1 MNKFFNVR
9 IALLISL
16 TLLILLWIGRTYVL
30 HLDQWVFTKQ
40 LQIKVDNRI
49 DKAQDLN
56 NQIASLFD
64 SKKNYSFSFFNSIA
78 QTSYFPFYVYKNKQL
93 VYWSRQDIIPDIS
106 FLEPIDSIG
115 TINIEEGKF
124 IVNHKRVGEYDIYS
138 LIILEREFPVEN
150 RYLKGKVMDYLF
162 HSVPVVLK
170 QTSYS
175 EYDYPISSKYP
186 IMYFSFVEL
195 EQSYLLDDVITL
207 LYLIVVFT
215 SIVLWYRC
223 VFLSKYPKLFLFIK
237 LLGYVLIRAI
247 IYWIPATQLGSESFL
262 FSPQYFASS
271 NLTSSLFDVLLT
283 LALIGFV
290 TREVFSSKAYKKI
303 LFIPIFHQYIW
314 LKRTVN
320 YLILVSLFI
329 LFNIYYQVL
338 NTLVLNSSN
347 SLDFIN
353 HLTWTLPG
361 VLSILLVVILSW
373 VFFLLIHPLYTL
385 LGKNIEK
392 ESSVFVRYFLPMLLV
407 VSIYCSMVNHEQRIV
422 GIVFA
427 SYTWI
432 IVALKFPAWLQQM
445 RYQSF
450 LYLFSFS
457 IASSLLISTSLFF
470 KGTNRL
476 NQQKKRFAENILYER
491 DEITEFLLYDVSKG
505 IRKDAFIREKL
516 SMPLSD
522 YSLIENKV
530 NKYYITNYFVDYS
543 IRILIFNASGHI
555 VNLGKSNKDISTYL
569 DEVVYSS
576 DYLRERD
583 IFIFN
588 DKLTGIRKYI
598 SFNKIKNDNR
608 IVGYVAVEL
617 TSNAYNKN
625 RIFPELATDSR
636 YIKEQEGV
644 FDYAIIRNGN
654 VESTYGLYNYNER
667 FVKEFKSKSILY
679 TTDFRFDNYHHYVT
693 KNDETSWLIVSSPYA
708 MHELIITQA
717 SVYFTLHIL
726 MILIF
731 ILYYI
736 FRLQLRNINIG
747 FATKIQLY
755 VNLAYFIPLVVVSI
769 ITLGF
774 VNSNNET
781 EIEDTFLNVSE
792 KLASL
797 LSIQASQ
804 EGHLDDE
811 KMAGILENSD
821 LIKIQGYDIN
831 IFSLQGKLLATNHPE
846 VFKRS
851 VLTDK
856 LNPLALQA
864 LIERNNQYIVLNEK
878 IGLLQYKSVYRLI
891 RSTNQAKPIGIIHMP
906 FFESKVAVNKQ
917 VSQYLKIIINIFAI
931 SFLLL
936 LIISY
941 IVSVYLTYPLK
952 LITQGI
958 RKTGLEDN
966 EPILWESSDEI
977 GRLVQEYN
985 SMLLKLE
992 ESKVQLSISE
1002 KESAW
1007 REMAR
1012 QVAHEIK
1019 NPLTPMKLKIQY
1031 LLQRIRMGNDV
1042 PKEELQESFKT
1053 IISQVDT
1060 LSEIAGSF
1068 SSFYKL
1074 PELKKESLDWLQ
1086 VVENIMDLHENHE
1099 SIFTLTKEAEDY
1111 FVLAD
1116 AKMLNNI
1123 VNNLV
1128 LNSLQSIP
1136 VNRSPKIELVF
1147 TKQESF
1153 VCLEVKDNGS
1163 GIPAEIKDRIFRPYF
1178 STKYTGSGIGLAL
1191 AKRLIED
1198 MGGEIWF
1205 TTQEGIGTSF
1215 FIKLPQSQSVE

>member
-1 MNKFFNVR
+1 MGK
-9 IALLISL
+9 S
-16 TLLILLWIGRTYVL
+16 YVL
-30 HLDQWVFTKQ
+30 RIDQWFFTKQ
-40 LQIKVDNRI
+40 LQIKVDDRI
-49 DKAQDLN
+49 AQSQDLN
-56 NQIASLFD
+56 NQLASLFD
-64 SKKNYSFSFFNSIA
+64 SKKQYSFSLFNSIA
-78 QTSYFPFYVYKNKQL
+78 QSNFTPFYIYKNKQII
-93 VYWSRQDIIPDIS
+93 YWSRQDVIPDLS
-106 FLEPIDSIG
+106 YLETIDSLG

-124 IVNHKRVGEYDIYS
+124 IVNHKKVREFDIYS

-150 RYLKGKVMDYLF
+150 RYLKSKVEDYLF
-162 HSVPVVLK
+162 HSVPVILK
-170 QTSYS
+170 QFSYS
-175 EYDYPISSKYP
+175 ELDRPISDKHS
-186 IMYFSFVEL
+186 IMFFSFVDL
-195 EQSYLLDDVITL
+195 QQSYLLDDVITL
-207 LYLIVVFT
+207 LYLIVVFST
-215 SIVLWYRC
+215 LFIWYRSS
-223 VFLSKYPKLFLFIK
+223 FLMNTSSFFLIIK
-237 LLGYVLIRAI
+237 LLGYVAIRAVV
-247 IYWIPATQLGSESFL
+247 YWVPATQLGSESFI

-271 NLTSSLFDVLLT
+271 NLTSSLFDVLFTLT
-283 LALIGFV
+283 LIGFII
-290 TREVFSSKAYKKI
+290 REVFSSKFYKKI
-303 LFIPIFHQYIW
+303 LFIPVFHQYLW
-314 LKRTVN
+314 VKRCAH
-320 YLILVSLFI
+320 YAILIVLFAI
-329 LFNIYYQVL
+329 FNIYYQVL

-361 VLSILLVVILSW
+361 VLSIFLVLLLSW
-373 VFFLLIHPLYTL
+373 VFFLITHPLYIL
-385 LGKNIEK
+385 LGKILEK
-392 ESSVFVRYFLPMLLV
+392 ETSILLKSLLPMWVIVILCS
-407 VSIYCSMVNHEQRIV
+407 SIVAQEYRIV
-422 GIVFA
+422 GLVFA
-427 SYTWI
+427 IYTWV
-432 IVALKFPAWLQQM
+432 IVALRFPQWLQQM

-457 IASSLLISTSLFF
+457 ITSSLLISTSLFF

-522 YSLIENKV
+522 YTLIENKV

-555 VNLGKSNKDISTYL
+555 VNQGKSNKDISTYL

-667 FVKEFKSKSILY
+667 FIKEFKGKSILY

-693 KNDETSWLIVSSPYA
+693 KNDDTSWLIVSSPYA
-708 MHELIITQA
+708 MYDLIITQA
-717 SVYFTLHIL
+717 SIYFTLHIL

-736 FRLQLRNINIG
+736 FKLQRKKINIG

-755 VNLAYFIPLVVVSI
+755 VNLAYFIPLVLVST

-781 EIEDTFLNVSE
+781 GIEDSFLNISE

-797 LSIQASQ
+797 LSIQASL
-804 EGHLDDE
+804 EGHLDED
-811 KMAGILENSD
+811 KMAGIIENSD

-846 VFKRS
+846 VYKRS
-851 VLTDK
+851 ILTDK

-864 LIERNNQYIVLNEK
+864 LIERYNQYIVLNEK

-891 RSTNQAKPIGIIHMP
+891 RSATQSKPIGIIHMP

-1031 LLQRIRMGNDV
+1031 LLQRIRMGNEV

-1074 PELKKESLDWLQ
+1074 PELKKESLDWLRI
-1086 VVENIMDLHENHE
+1086 VENIIDLHENQE
-1099 SIFTLTKEAEDY
+1099 SIFTLIKEGDNY

-1128 LNSLQSIP
+1128 INSLQSIP

-1147 TKQESF
+1147 SKQENF
-1153 VCLEVKDNGS
+1153 ICLEVKDNGS
-1163 GIPAEIKDRIFRPYF
+1163 GIPPEIRDRIFRPYF

-1215 FIKLPQSQSVE
+1215 FIKLPQSVE